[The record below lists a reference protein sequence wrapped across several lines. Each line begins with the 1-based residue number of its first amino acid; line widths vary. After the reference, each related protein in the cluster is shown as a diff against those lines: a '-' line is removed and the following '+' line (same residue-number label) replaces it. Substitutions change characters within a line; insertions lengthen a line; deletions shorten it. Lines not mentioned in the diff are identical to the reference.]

1 MPGFQS
7 PAGLYILAD
16 ADFPAN
22 RPFSAD
28 FGRFLPLDQIQ
39 ARTARN
45 TRLVR
50 SPEARSAGAP
60 DPPENGRIVTYAGVG
75 SYMLW
80 RSPRAPVALKGW
92 LEHFTP
98 QQLSDHSGK

>member
-1 MPGFQS
+1 MLISLQIGHFQ
-7 PAGLYILAD
+7 PILAV
-16 ADFPAN
+16 
-22 RPFSAD
+22 FSPWT
-28 FGRFLPLDQIQ
+28 RSRREPLGIRASCAAPD
-39 ARTARN
+39 
-45 TRLVR
+45 
-50 SPEARSAGAP
+50 ARSAGAP

-80 RSPRAPVALKGW
+80 RSPRAPVALNGW